1 MFRTLSRSWEM
12 VKASWQVLKSDREL
26 LVFPLLSTI
35 GIIIITILVAIPIF
49 ASGLADS
56 LASSSQ
62 ARGVSGGEIIGVI
75 IAFLFYFVTYTVII
89 FSNVALVGAAMIR
102 LDGGDPTVSDGFRV
116 ASERIGPILGYAAI
130 SATVGMILRAIQNS
144 DNLLAKI
151 AAGIVGIA
159 WGMATYMVVPVLVV
173 ENLGPIEAVKRSTGL
188 LKETWGEQI
197 AGEFSIGGII
207 FLVSLGVIIVIG
219 VPLILISPIIGIIAV
234 VLIIAV
240 ISLVGSA
247 LSSIYQAAVYQYA
260 AEGKVSDYFDE
271 AMITGAFKP
280 KRKRGE

>member
-1 MFRTLSRSWEM
+1 MFRTLSLSWEM

-35 GIIIITILVAIPIF
+35 GLIIITILFAIPIF

-56 LASSSQ
+56 LASNSQ
-62 ARGVSGGEIIGVI
+62 SRGVSGSEIVGLV

-102 LDGGDPTVSDGFRV
+102 LNGGDPTVSDGFRI

-151 AAGIVGIA
+151 AAGFIGFA
-159 WGMATYMVVPVLVV
+159 WSMATYMVVPVLVI
-173 ENLGPIEAVKRSTGL
+173 ENLGPVEAVKRSAGL
-188 LKETWGEQI
+188 LKETWGEQL
-197 AGEFSIGGII
+197 AGEFSITGII

-219 VPLILISPIIGIIAV
+219 VPLMLISPIIGIIAV

-240 ISLVGSA
+240 VSLVGSA